1 MNLTELLNG
10 VTAIQVSGN
19 VRDDKITGIEYDSR
33 KVKNDSVFAA
43 IKGFNVD
50 GHKFIPDALNSG
62 AIAIILDNEE
72 TTYEELYKHS
82 GAAKI
87 LVNDSRTALADVS
100 DIYFGHPSTKL
111 NLIGIT
117 GTNGKTTTSYFIKN
131 ILETANYKTGLLG
144 TISNF
149 IGDKKIDSKL
159 TTPEA
164 NDLNEMLLQM
174 VNEGCEY
181 SVMEVSS
188 HSLVL
193 KRVHSLYYSSAIFTN
208 ITAEHLDFHHDF
220 ENYLNAKKIL
230 FDGLDAS
237 AIVVYNSDD
246 DNSGEVL
253 KDCKAKS
260 YSYGTISGS
269 DFLIKQIEY
278 DFNGT
283 SFIINHDATDYKI
296 TTSLVGE
303 FNAYNATAAFAITK
317 LHGLKED
324 QIIKGIKTTPQVPGR
339 FEVIC
344 KEIKKVIIDYAHSAD
359 SLEKALKIVNKLN
372 SDGAKIITV
381 FGCGGNR
388 DKLKRP
394 LMGKI
399 ASELSDEVII
409 TSDNPRNE
417 DPYKIIDDIKSGI
430 VKKNYNVIEN
440 REEAIKHA
448 IHKSDGNS
456 IILIAGKG
464 HEDYQEIKKVRTHFS
479 DREVAE
485 NYLYN

>member
-1 MNLTELLNG
+1 MRLTELLNG
-10 VTAIQVSGN
+10 VSAIQVTGN
-19 VRDDKITGIEYDSR
+19 VRDNKITGIEYDSR

-43 IKGFNVD
+43 IKGFNLD

-62 AIAIILDNEE
+62 AIAIILDNEGNVPD
-72 TTYEELYKHS
+72 ELYKHG
-82 GAAKI
+82 GAVKI
-87 LVNDSRTALADVS
+87 LVNDSRSALAEAS
-100 DIYFGHPSTKL
+100 DFYFGHPSTKL

-117 GTNGKTTTSYFIKN
+117 GTNGKTTTSYIIKN
-131 ILETANYKTGLLG
+131 ILETAGYKTGLLG

-149 IGDKKIDSKL
+149 IGDKKNNSKL

-174 VNEGCEY
+174 VSEGCEY
-181 SVMEVSS
+181 AVMEVSS
-188 HSLVL
+188 HSLAL

-220 ENYLNAKKIL
+220 ESYLNAKKIL
-230 FDGLDAS
+230 FDGLDINAV
-237 AIVVYNSDD
+237 VVYNYDD
-246 DNSGEVL
+246 DNSKKVL
-253 KDCKAKS
+253 KDCKAKR
-260 YSYGTISGS
+260 YSYGTLSGS

-278 DFNGT
+278 DLNGT
-283 SFIINHDATDYKI
+283 SFIINYDATDYKI

-317 LHGLKED
+317 LHGVKED
-324 QIIKGIKTTPQVPGR
+324 QIINGIKTTPQVPGR
-339 FEVIC
+339 FEVIN
-344 KEIKKVIIDYAHSAD
+344 KENKKVIIDYAHSAD
-359 SLEKALKIVNKLN
+359 SLEKALKIVSNLN
-372 SDGAKIITV
+372 SDDAKIITV

-394 LMGKI
+394 QMGKI
-399 ASELSDEVII
+399 ASELSNELII

-417 DPYKIIDDIKSGI
+417 DPYKIIEDIKSGV
-430 VKKNYNVIEN
+430 VKNNFNVIEN

-448 IHKSDGNS
+448 ILNNDDNS

-464 HEDYQEIKKVRTHFS
+464 HEDYQEIKGVRTQFS
-479 DREVAE
+479 DREVVE
-485 NYLYN
+485 KYLHT

>member
-1 MNLTELLNG
+1 MTLTELLNG
-10 VTAIQVSGN
+10 VTAIQVTGN
-19 VRDDKITGIEYDSR
+19 VRDDKVTGIEYDSR
-33 KVKNDSVFAA
+33 KVKTDSVFAA

-62 AIAIILDNEE
+62 AIAIILNNEG
-72 TTYEELYKHS
+72 TAPDDLYKHT
-82 GAAKI
+82 GATKI
-87 LVNDSRTALADVS
+87 LVNDSRSALAEAS
-100 DIYFGHPSTKL
+100 DFYFGHPSKKL

-117 GTNGKTTTSYFIKN
+117 GTNGKTTTSYLIKN
-131 ILETANYKTGLLG
+131 ILETAGHKTGLFG

-149 IGDKKIDSKL
+149 IGDIKYDSKL

-181 SVMEVSS
+181 AVMEVSS
-188 HSLVL
+188 HSLAL

-220 ENYLNAKKIL
+220 ESYLKAKKIL
-230 FDGLDAS
+230 FDGLDENAL
-237 AIVVYNSDD
+237 VVYNYDD
-246 DNSGEVL
+246 DKNIEVL
-253 KDCKAKS
+253 KDCKAKK
-260 YSYGTISGS
+260 YSYGTLSGS

-278 DFNGT
+278 NLKGS
-283 SFIINHDATDYKI
+283 SFIINCDAKDYKI

-317 LHGLKED
+317 LHGVKED
-324 QIIKGIKTTPQVPGR
+324 QIIKGIKTAPQVPGR
-339 FEVIC
+339 FEVISRDN
-344 KEIKKVIIDYAHSAD
+344 KKVIVDYAHSAD
-359 SLEKALKIVNKLN
+359 SLEKTLKTVNELN
-372 SDGAKIITV
+372 QEGDKIITV

-394 LMGKI
+394 QMGKI
-399 ASELSDEVII
+399 ASDLSDEVII

-417 DPYKIIDDIKSGI
+417 DPYKIISDIKSGI
-430 VKKNYNVIEN
+430 TKNNFKVIEN
-440 REEAIKHA
+440 RQEAIKQA
-448 IHKSDGNS
+448 IYNNYESS

-464 HEDYQEIKKVRTHFS
+464 HEDYQEIKGVRTHFS
-479 DREVAE
+479 DSEVVKD
-485 NYLYN
+485 YLHT

>member
-1 MNLTELLNG
+1 MTLTELLNG
-10 VTAIQVSGN
+10 VTAIQVTGS
-19 VRDDKITGIEYDSR
+19 VRDDKVTGIEYDSR
-33 KVKNDSVFAA
+33 KVKHDSVFAA

-50 GHKFIPDALNSG
+50 GHNFIPDALNNG
-62 AIAIILDNEE
+62 AIAIILDNEGIIPD
-72 TTYEELYKHS
+72 ELYKHR

-87 LVNDSRTALADVS
+87 LVNDSRSALAEAS
-100 DIYFGHPSTKL
+100 DFYFGHPSTKL

-117 GTNGKTTTSYFIKN
+117 GTNGKTTTSFLIKN
-131 ILETANYKTGLLG
+131 ILETAGYKTGLLG

-149 IGDKKIDSKL
+149 IDDKKNDSKL

-174 VNEGCEY
+174 VNKGCEY
-181 SVMEVSS
+181 AVMEVSS
-188 HSLVL
+188 HSLAL

-220 ENYLNAKKIL
+220 ESYLKAKKVL
-230 FDGLDAS
+230 FDGLDVNAL
-237 AIVVYNSDD
+237 VVYNYDD
-246 DNSGEVL
+246 DNNEEVL
-253 KDCKAKS
+253 KDCKAKK
-260 YSYGTISGS
+260 YSYGILSGS

-278 DFNGT
+278 DLNGT
-283 SFIINHDATDYKI
+283 SFIINYDAKDYKI

-317 LHGLKED
+317 LHGVKED
-324 QIIKGIKTTPQVPGR
+324 QIINGIKTAPQVPGR
-339 FEVIC
+339 FEVIS
-344 KEIKKVIIDYAHSAD
+344 KENKKVIIDYAHSAD
-359 SLEKALKIVNKLN
+359 SLAKALMILNKLN
-372 SDGAKIITV
+372 RDGAKTITV

-394 LMGKI
+394 QMGKI
-399 ASELSDEVII
+399 ATDLSDEVII

-417 DPYKIIDDIKSGI
+417 DPFKIINDIKSGI
-430 VKKNYNVIEN
+430 KKNNFKVIEN
-440 REEAIKHA
+440 RQEAIKHA
-448 IHKSDGNS
+448 LHDNDGNT

-464 HEDYQEIKKVRTHFS
+464 HEDYQEIKGVRTHFS

-485 NYLYN
+485 NYLQS

>member
-1 MNLTELLNG
+1 
-10 VTAIQVSGN
+10 
-19 VRDDKITGIEYDSR
+19 
-33 KVKNDSVFAA
+33 VKNDSVFAA
-43 IKGFNVD
+43 IKGFNAD

-72 TTYEELYKHS
+72 NTPDELYKHG

-87 LVNDSRTALADVS
+87 LVNDSRTALAEVS
-100 DIYFGHPSTKL
+100 DYYFGHPSTKL

-131 ILETANYKTGLLG
+131 ILETAGYKTGLLG

-164 NDLNEMLLQM
+164 NDLNEMMFQM
-174 VNEGCEY
+174 VNEGCVY
-181 SVMEVSS
+181 AVMEVSS
-188 HSLVL
+188 HSLAL
-193 KRVHSLYYSSAIFTN
+193 KRVYSLYYSSAIFTN

-220 ENYLNAKKIL
+220 ENYLSAKKIL
-230 FDGLDAS
+230 FDGLDVS
-237 AIVVYNSDD
+237 AFVVYNSDD
-246 DNSGEVL
+246 NNSGEVL
-253 KDCKAKS
+253 KDCKSKR
-260 YSYGTISGS
+260 YSYGTLSGS
-269 DFLIKQIEY
+269 DFLIKQIQY
-278 DFNGT
+278 DLNGT
-283 SFIINHDATDYKI
+283 SFIINYNAADYRI

-303 FNAYNATAAFAITK
+303 FNAYNATAAFALTK
-317 LHGLKED
+317 LHGVKED
-324 QIIKGIKTTPQVPGR
+324 QIIEGIKTTPQVPGR
-339 FEVIC
+339 FEVIS
-344 KEIKKVIIDYAHSAD
+344 KENKKVIIDYAHSAD
-359 SLEKALKIVNKLN
+359 SLEKALKTVNKLN
-372 SDGAKIITV
+372 RDKAKVITV

-394 LMGKI
+394 QMGKV

-417 DPYKIIDDIKSGI
+417 NPYKIIDDIRSGI

-440 REEAIKHA
+440 RKEAIKHA
-448 IHKSDGNS
+448 INNSDSSS

-464 HEDYQEIKKVRTHFS
+464 HEDYQEIKGVRNHFS

-485 NYLYN
+485 NYLQS

>member
-1 MNLTELLNG
+1 MRLTELLNG
-10 VTAIQVSGN
+10 VTAIQVTGN
-19 VRDDKITGIEYDSR
+19 VRDNKITGIEYDSR

-62 AIAIILDNEE
+62 AIAIILDNEGNVPD
-72 TTYEELYKHS
+72 ELYKHG

-87 LVNDSRTALADVS
+87 LVSDSRSALAEAS
-100 DIYFGHPSTKL
+100 DFYFGHPSTKL

-117 GTNGKTTTSYFIKN
+117 GTNGKTTTSYIIKN
-131 ILETANYKTGLLG
+131 ILETAGYKTGLLG

-149 IGDKKIDSKL
+149 IGDKKNNSKL

-181 SVMEVSS
+181 AVMEVSS
-188 HSLVL
+188 HSLAL

-220 ENYLNAKKIL
+220 ESYLNVKKIL
-230 FDGLDAS
+230 FDGLDINAV
-237 AIVVYNSDD
+237 VVYNYDD
-246 DNSGEVL
+246 YNTKKVL
-253 KDCKAKS
+253 KDCKAKR
-260 YSYGTISGS
+260 YSYGTLSGS
-269 DFLIKQIEY
+269 DFLIKHIEY
-278 DFNGT
+278 DLNGT
-283 SFIINHDATDYKI
+283 SFIINYDATDFKI

-317 LHGLKED
+317 LHGVQED
-324 QIIKGIKTTPQVPGR
+324 QIINGIKTTPQVPGR
-339 FEVIC
+339 FEVIN
-344 KEIKKVIIDYAHSAD
+344 KENKKVIVDYAHSAD
-359 SLEKALKIVNKLN
+359 SLEKALKIVNNLN
-372 SDGAKIITV
+372 SDDAKIITV

-394 LMGKI
+394 QMGKI
-399 ASELSDEVII
+399 ASELSNELII

-417 DPYKIIDDIKSGI
+417 DPYKIIEDIKSGV
-430 VKKNYNVIEN
+430 VKNNFNVIEN

-448 IHKSDGNS
+448 ILNNDDNS

-464 HEDYQEIKKVRTHFS
+464 HEDYQEIKGVRTHFS
-479 DREVAE
+479 DREVVE
-485 NYLYN
+485 KYLHT

>member
-1 MNLTELLNG
+1 MELLKG
-10 VTAIQVSGN
+10 ITAIQVNGS
-19 VRDDKITGIEYDSR
+19 VRDEKVTGIEYDSR
-33 KVKNDSVFAA
+33 KVKKNSVFAA
-43 IKGFNVD
+43 IKGYNID
-50 GHKFIPDALNSG
+50 GHKFIPDVLNSG
-62 AIAIILDNEE
+62 AIAIILDNEG
-72 TTYEELYKHS
+72 TVPDELYKHND
-82 GAAKI
+82 AAKI
-87 LVNDSRTALADVS
+87 LVNDSRSALAEAS
-100 DIYFGHPSTKL
+100 NFYFGHPSTKL

-117 GTNGKTTTSYFIKN
+117 GTNGKTTASYFIKN
-131 ILETANYKTGLLG
+131 ILETAGYKTGMLG

-149 IGDKKIDSKL
+149 IGDKKNDSKL
-159 TTPEA
+159 TTPES

-181 SVMEVSS
+181 AVMEVSS
-188 HSLVL
+188 HSLAL

-220 ENYLNAKKIL
+220 DSYLKAKKIL
-230 FDGLDAS
+230 FDGLDVNAF
-237 AIVVYNSDD
+237 VVYNYD
-246 DNSGEVL
+246 DNNNAEVL
-253 KDCKAKS
+253 KDCKAKN
-260 YSYGTISGS
+260 YSYGTLSGS
-269 DFLIKQIEY
+269 NFLIKQIEY
-278 DFNGT
+278 DLNGT
-283 SFIINHDATDYKI
+283 SFIINYDATDYKI

-317 LHGLKED
+317 LYGVEED
-324 QIIKGIKTTPQVPGR
+324 QIIKGIKTTSQVPGR
-339 FEVIC
+339 FEVIS
-344 KEIKKVIIDYAHSAD
+344 KESKKVIIDYAHSAD
-359 SLEKALKIVNKLN
+359 SLEKALRIVNNLN
-372 SDGAKIITV
+372 REGAKVITV

-394 LMGKI
+394 KMGKI

-417 DPYKIIDDIKSGI
+417 DQHKIIGDIKSGI

-448 IHKSDGNS
+448 IYKSDSNS

-464 HEDYQEIKKVRTHFS
+464 HEDYQEIKGKRTHFS

-485 NYLYN
+485 NYLQI